1 MSHILYV
8 HDLDKTISKFTNEK
22 EKTLFSQNLTCDD
35 LQNVLS
41 MTVLYLIVYRSN
53 GFLFLPGIYEPP
65 RMSKW
70 TFEHWNEAHDRI
82 SRNNAKRFGPNWIY
96 F

>member
-1 MSHILYV
+1 MPHILYV
-8 HDLDKTISKFTNEK
+8 HDLDKTITKFIYEK
-22 EKTLFSQNLTCDD
+22 EKTLFDQNLTCDD

-70 TFEHWNEAHDRI
+70 TFEH
-82 SRNNAKRFGPNWIY
+82 
-96 F
+96 